1 MTTAGTL
8 PPGTDVIAASLAP
21 GQAGRTRVDDF
32 LRHGSPVERDWP
44 RERLQ
49 PPAGFG
55 GEQ

>member
-8 PPGTDVIAASLAP
+8 PPGTDVIAAALP
-21 GQAGRTRVDDF
+21 TGQARLTQVDDF
-32 LRHGSPVERDWP
+32 LMHGSPVERDWP